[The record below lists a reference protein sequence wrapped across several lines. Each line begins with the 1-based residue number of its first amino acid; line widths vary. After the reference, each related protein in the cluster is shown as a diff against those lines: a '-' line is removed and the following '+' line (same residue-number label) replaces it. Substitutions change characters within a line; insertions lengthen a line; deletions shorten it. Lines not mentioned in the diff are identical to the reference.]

1 MTSEQ
6 IKTWIKHPTRF
17 FATIFVKFGKN
28 LKDSTFLKFQYYSR
42 FGKRLN
48 LKNPKTFNEKL
59 QWLKLNDRNP
69 EYTKMVDK
77 IEAKKWVAERIGEE
91 YIIPT
96 LGVWHRAED
105 IDFDSLPDQFVLK
118 TNHDSGGVVICKDK
132 STFDKEAA
140 KRKLNESLQR
150 DFYKYGREWPY
161 KNVERKIF
169 AEKYM
174 VDESGYELKDY
185 KIFCF
190 NGKPK
195 FIQVDFDRF
204 AETGHKRNLYSTDW
218 QLLKFEYGYP
228 ADYKHIIER
237 PSNLKEM
244 LDLAATLSRG
254 HAFLRVD
261 FYSINDASKFGE
273 TTFFPEAGYG
283 EFFPEEKDAEYGNT
297 LSINNI
303 KTGGGNLNNS
313 RIFFGEMT
321 FYPGCGYEEFTPEE
335 WDRKLGDWIKL

>member
-59 QWLKLNDRNP
+59 QWLKLNDRNR

-161 KNVERKIF
+161 KNVEPRIL
-169 AEKYM
+169 AEKYLAPENR
-174 VDESGYELKDY
+174 DSDGNIPDY
-185 KIFCF
+185 KLMCF
-190 NGKPK
+190 NGIVKCSFVVTERGTEDGLK
-195 FIQVDFDRF
+195 VTFFDN
-204 AETGHKRNLYSTDW
+204 EWK
-218 QLLKFEYGYP
+218 KMPFERHYP
-228 ADYKHIIER
+228 ASNKKLDR
-237 PSNLKEM
+237 PAHYPKMVE
-244 LDLAATLSRG
+244 LAEKLSKG
-254 HAFLRVD
+254 IKFVRVD
-261 FYSINDASKFGE
+261 FY
-273 TTFFPEAGYG
+273 EA
-283 EFFPEEKDAEYGNT
+283 DD
-297 LSINNI
+297 
-303 KTGGGNLNNS
+303 